1 VRASPLLAT
10 LGLPL
15 DRGGRVAVEPDLSLP
30 GHPQVFVLGDAAAV
44 RDGTAPDG
52 APRWVP
58 GLAPAAI
65 QMGRHA
71 ARQIARALAG
81 QPREPFRYRDKGTLA
96 TIGRAA
102 AVADFGRV
110 RLRGLVA
117 WLLWVV
123 IHIWTLIGFRN
134 RVLVMF
140 EWIWLYVTRQR
151 GARVILESRDADEG
165 TTPR

>member
-1 VRASPLLAT
+1 
-10 LGLPL
+10 
-15 DRGGRVAVEPDLSLP
+15 VEPDLSLP
-30 GHPQVFVLGDAAAV
+30 GQREVFVLGDAAAV
-44 RDGTAPDG
+44 RDGAAPDG
-52 APRWVP
+52 SPRFVP

-71 ARQIARALAG
+71 ARQLRADLAG
-81 QPREPFRYRDKGTLA
+81 RPRQPFRYRDKGTLA

-102 AVADFGRV
+102 AVADFGRL
-110 RLRGLVA
+110 RLRGLLA

-134 RVLVMF
+134 RLLVMF

-151 GARVILESRDADEG
+151 GARVILEPRDEEPG
-165 TTPR
+165 PG